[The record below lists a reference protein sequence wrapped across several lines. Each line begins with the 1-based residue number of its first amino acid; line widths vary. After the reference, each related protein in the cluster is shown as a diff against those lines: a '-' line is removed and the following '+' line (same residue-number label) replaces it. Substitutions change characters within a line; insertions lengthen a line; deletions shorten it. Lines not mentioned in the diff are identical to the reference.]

1 MSGTDF
7 LAEATDEL
15 YGSDPEGFTERR
27 AALAAQA
34 RAAGDRPAA
43 RQIAGLRKPTRPAWI
58 INQLVRDDPGV
69 AARLTGLGDDL
80 RAAAA
85 ALDGAKIRELS
96 QARRRL
102 IDSLI
107 RQALQQA
114 GEQSPPAALREDLTA
129 TFGAALADPEVARD
143 LAAGTLLRAVHR
155 ADFSAGIPEL
165 SLVPPVADTAQTTQ
179 GRPAPGT
186 GRGRR
191 GPPGRRRRLLTR
203 GRPDRRRPG
212 TPGRLITSRALR
224 RPGSPGRPVPRRP
237 VKPGPATR
245 PGRPPPRRRGRRRRS
260 GPRRSGGG
268 LSPTRNR
275 PSPTRP
281 RRPTRRLRPSGTS
294 GARSGP
300 SRTSST
306 RPAASSP
313 GPGAESARRRP
324 PGRRRSGPC
333 AASRRRGSTAA
344 GHRGHAAGALQGAAA
359 GRGRGGPEQR
369 GGGRYSTTRRAS
381 RRFPPCCWTSANHS
395 GSRPSTVPAASASP
409 TYSG

>member
-15 YGSDPEGFTERR
+15 YGSDPGGFTERR

-165 SLVPPVADTAQTTQ
+165 SLVPPVADTAQTTP
-179 GRPAPGT
+179 GRPAPGN
-186 GRGRR
+186 
-191 GPPGRRRRLLTR
+191 
-203 GRPDRRRPG
+203 
-212 TPGRLITSRALR
+212 RAGKAR
-224 RPGSPGRPVPRRP
+224 A
-237 VKPGPATR
+237 PGPAKAAPDARAARPEKAGDAGAADHGQGAEAARLTR
-245 PGRPPPRRRGRRRRS
+245 AAGAAAAREARARDAARAASAEAARAAKAERAAQERRRAVADAEQALADATQAADQAAAAERDQRGQVRALEDQLDEARRQLT
-260 GPRRSGGG
+260 G
-268 LSPTRNR
+268 
-275 PSPTRP
+275 
-281 RRPTRRLRPSGTS
+281 
-294 GARSGP
+294 
-300 SRTSST
+300 
-306 RPAASSP
+306 
-313 GPGAESARRRP
+313 ARRRVRETQAARQKAQRALSRLP
-324 PGRRRSGPC
+324 PAR
-333 AASRRRGSTAA
+333 
-344 GHRGHAAGALQGAAA
+344 
-359 GRGRGGPEQR
+359 
-369 GGGRYSTTRRAS
+369 
-381 RRFPPCCWTSANHS
+381 
-395 GSRPSTVPAASASP
+395 
-409 TYSG
+409 